1 LSCSGVMRT
10 PVRVTA
16 DGSSPHGPVMG

>member
-1 LSCSGVMRT
+1 LSCTGVMRT